1 MEENS
6 RQQLSTVASF
16 EWSGQMPPPD
26 TLAKYEA
33 ITPGAADRILSM
45 AEKEMEQRHR
55 YENEML
61 RQDDDR
67 LQKRCRLDVLSMWLG
82 FICVLVL
89 AALIGFAIYKGAD
102 SVAIG
107 TAIGAIAAVAGLFT
121 YSKLTREKERD

>member
-1 MEENS
+1 MEDNNS
-6 RQQLSTVASF
+6 QQGLSAMAF
-16 EWSGQMPPPD
+16 QWSGPLPPPD
-26 TLAKYEA
+26 ALAKYEA
-33 ITPGAADRILSM
+33 TTPGAAERILSM
-45 AEKEMEQRHR
+45 AEREMEQRHR

-82 FICVLVL
+82 FVCVLVL
-89 AALIGFAIYKGAD
+89 SALIGFAIYKGAD

-121 YSKLTREKERD
+121 YSKLTKEKERT